1 MFDVK
6 DLVAELCKRKPKDL
20 SFEPTDV
27 QLSDLTAPAA
37 KAYEEPQRFVTINAK
52 NPPEVYSFAPQF
64 PLDRDVIAV
73 DSTGVVLGYIP
84 EGLVGAIRASVI
96 IKPKGTKRYRRDQY
110 GAYLVAVTNYNKDDL
125 YTNACELVYGVSS
138 HSKAPDLRK
147 TLDRLRNLLERH
159 LQFEV
164 VKSFSNALILVDGS
178 LMAGAVAD
186 PTFVIK
192 RLLRDASS
200 NGNNIVAL
208 SKSTTLTL
216 RENRFGILSL
226 VDGIAGACYVGDL
239 RAHLVQ
245 KESRY
250 AGCVYVGKLA
260 PNGEAFRFDIPE
272 STTLSHLEIFSML
285 SSLSGEHGYPE
296 ALKLA
301 HMTSVFS
308 SIEVIELQ
316 AAAINLYGLQMRED
330 VRKKLFPM

>member
-6 DLVAELCKRKPKDL
+6 DLVAELCKQEPKNL

-27 QLSDLTAPAA
+27 QLSDLTAAAA

-52 NPPEVYSFAPQF
+52 DPPKVSSFAPQF

-73 DSTGVVLGYIP
+73 DSTSVVLGYIP

-96 IKPKGTKRYRRDQY
+96 IKPKGEKHYRKDQY
-110 GAYLVAVTNYNKDDL
+110 GAYLVAIANYNKDDL
-125 YTNACELVYGVSS
+125 YANAYKLVFGESG
-138 HSKAPDLRK
+138 HAKAPDLRK
-147 TLDRLRNLLERH
+147 TLDRLRSLLERH
-159 LQFEV
+159 LQFEA

-186 PTFVIK
+186 PMFVIK
-192 RLLRDASS
+192 RLLQDASS
-200 NGNNIVAL
+200 NGNNVVAL

-216 RENRFGILSL
+216 RENQLGILSL
-226 VDGIAGACYVGDL
+226 LDGIPGACYVGDL
-239 RAHLVQ
+239 REHLVQ
-245 KESRY
+245 KEKRY
-250 AGCVYVGKLA
+250 AGRVYVGRLA

-272 STTLSHLEIFSML
+272 GSALPHQEIFSML
-285 SSLSGEHGYPE
+285 SGLSGEHGYPE

-330 VRKKLFPM
+330 VRRKLFPM